1 VSTTG
6 GMARNNELQKR
17 LLFVIAMVIVYRLGV
32 HVPVP
37 GVDASAVTSFFQDKS
52 STLFGLFNTFSG
64 GALKRFSVFALGIMP
79 YISSS
84 IIFQLLTTAVPY
96 LEQLKKEGE
105 AGRKKITQ
113 LTRYGTVALAVVQGL
128 GIASWLE
135 HQVID
140 GRPIVTSSV
149 VGFSW
154 MSFKIMTVMS
164 LTAGTCFVMWLG
176 EQITERG
183 IGNGSSIIIFT
194 GIVAD
199 IPQAAVSLMEQVKT
213 GNIAGAVAFLLIL
226 FMTTI
231 IGLIIFLE
239 VGQRRIPI
247 QYSGRTAGPAMNA
260 ATSHLPLKI
269 NFSGVIPPIF
279 ASSLLMFPATMAQF
293 IDNPWLKKIQDS
305 VGPGGTIYNILFV
318 ALIVFFCFFYT
329 EIVFNP
335 NDVAENLKKYG
346 GFIPGVRAGKSTAD
360 YIQKV
365 IERINVGGAI
375 YLSALCVLPT
385 LLVNQMKVPFYF
397 GGTGLLIVVGV
408 ALDTSQQ
415 IQSYLL
421 TSKYEGLVKGV
432 KIRSR
437 RVQF

>member
-1 VSTTG
+1 MSNSG
-6 GMARNNELQKR
+6 GVARNVELQKR

-32 HVPVP
+32 HIPVP
-37 GVDASAVTSFFQDKS
+37 GVDAGAITRFFNEKS
-52 STLFGLFNTFSG
+52 TTLFGLFNTFSG

-96 LEQLKKEGE
+96 LESLKKEGKTE
-105 AGRKKITQ
+105 KKKITQ
-113 LTRYGTVALAVVQGL
+113 YTRYGTVVLAVVQGY
-128 GIASWLE
+128 GISSWLAN
-135 HQVID
+135 Q
-140 GRPIVTSSV
+140 V
-149 VGFSW
+149 VGGQPLVVSPKIGFL
-154 MSFKIMTVMS
+154 SFQVMTIIS

-183 IGNGSSIIIFT
+183 IGNGSSIIIFA

-199 IPQAAVSLMEQVKT
+199 IPSAAYSLFEQVSA
-213 GNIAGAVAFLLIL
+213 GNIASALAFLLIM
-226 FMTTI
+226 FMAII

-247 QYSGRTAGPAMNA
+247 QYSGKTAGPAMNP

-293 IDNPWLKKIQDS
+293 IDNPVLRKIQDS
-305 VGPGGTIYNILFV
+305 VAPGGTIYNILFV

-385 LLVNQMKVPFYF
+385 ILVNQLRVPFYF

-432 KIRSR
+432 KMRGR

>member
-1 VSTTG
+1 MNATG
-6 GMARNNELQKR
+6 GLARNVELRNR
-17 LLFVIAMVIVYRLGV
+17 LLFVVAMVIIYRLGV

-37 GVDASAVTSFFQDKS
+37 GVDAGAVTTFFSQKNA
-52 STLFGLFNTFSG
+52 TLFGLFNTFSG
-64 GALKRFSVFALGIMP
+64 GALKKFSVFALGIMP

-84 IIFQLLTTAVPY
+84 IIFQLLQTVVPY

-113 LTRYGTVALAVVQGL
+113 FTRYGTVVLAVIQGY
-128 GIASWLE
+128 GISTWLMN
-135 HQVID
+135 QVVD
-140 GRPIVTSSV
+140 GNPIVKSPM
-149 VGFSW
+149 VGFLP
-154 MSFKIMTVMS
+154 FKFMTIVT
-164 LTAGTCFVMWLG
+164 LTAGTCFIMWLG
-176 EQITERG
+176 EQISERG
-183 IGNGSSIIIFT
+183 IGNGSSIIIFS

-199 IPQAAVSLMEQVKT
+199 LPSGGYALFEQVKT
-213 GNIAGAVAFLLIL
+213 GNMAAPIAFILLL
-226 FMTTI
+226 LMVVI

-247 QYSGRTAGPAMNA
+247 QYSQRGGANAMA
-260 ATSHLPLKI
+260 AQTSHLPLKI

-293 IDNPWLKKIQDS
+293 IDTPWLRKIQES
-305 VGPGGTIYNILFV
+305 ISPGGTIFNILFV
-318 ALIVFFCFFYT
+318 SLIVFFCFFYT

-365 IERINVGGAI
+365 IERVNVGGAI
-375 YLSALCVLPT
+375 YLSALCILPT
-385 LLVNQMKVPFYF
+385 LLAQQLKVPFYF

-421 TSKYEGLVKGV
+421 SSKYEGLVKGV
-432 KIRSR
+432 KIRGR